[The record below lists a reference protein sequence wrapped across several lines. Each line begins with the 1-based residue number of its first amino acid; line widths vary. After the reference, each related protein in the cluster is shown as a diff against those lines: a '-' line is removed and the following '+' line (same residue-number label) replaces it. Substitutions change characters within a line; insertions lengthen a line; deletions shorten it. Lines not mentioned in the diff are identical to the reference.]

1 MRSHFLLFLLP
12 ISSSAFV
19 VMTSFTSKTK
29 NSMIV
34 LHEGEGDDNSKSDDG
49 DKGLV
54 LDGLDQEMRKV
65 SSDNLFGAI
74 DYLAEARKRAEQR
87 TQSDN
92 TGGGDDEWK
101 QLANEKEEK
110 YGSIDDW
117 ENSQKE
123 AGNTDS
129 QILLFTE
136 PAPGEKGGDGDGE
149 EGGDDPKLLL
159 F

>member
-1 MRSHFLLFLLP
+1 MRQHILLTLLP
-12 ISSSAFV
+12 AISTAFFV
-19 VMTSFTSKTK
+19 KAPSTRDFASK
-29 NSMIV
+29 NSM
-34 LHEGEGDDNSKSDDG
+34 LREGENDDDKEGEG
-49 DKGLV
+49 KGLV

-87 TQSDN
+87 TESDN

-101 QLANEKEEK
+101 KLANEKQEK
-110 YGSIDDW
+110 YGTVDDW

-123 AGNTDS
+123 AGNKDS

-136 PAPGEKGGDGDGE
+136 PPPGEGGDGDGG